1 MLFGGKTRIF
11 RNTNIDDIIYHSSNN
26 TRLSKVKTKFG
37 REVQPGTKKI
47 IQNGSFI
54 NRNRL

>member
-11 RNTNIDDIIYHSSNN
+11 RNTNIDDSIIYHSSNN

-37 REVQPGTKKI
+37 REV
-47 IQNGSFI
+47 
-54 NRNRL
+54 